1 MDKNKTQDSET
12 SIIPPKYVDIVEDV
26 FHAIL
31 AISLLGIGIGAFFY
45 SGKRLIETQ
54 PFFPNGMIQGVNDIL
69 FIVIILEILRTV
81 ISRFTDGVYQLDKF
95 LIIGVIAAVRHILTV
110 GASLTLE
117 SGKSDTAFERSI
129 YEMGLNALIVVVS
142 VLPRSNCNGQSIFTP
157 SSSAAAIA
165 HLGFLIIALARN
177 TASAFPDEMISSA
190 CLASVIN
197 PTADVGISAPCLIA

>member
-1 MDKNKTQDSET
+1 MAQNESQDGEK
-12 SIIPPKYVDIVEDV
+12 SIIPAKYVDVVEDV
-26 FHAIL
+26 FHAML
-31 AISLLGIGIGAFFY
+31 ALSLLGIGIGAFFY
-45 SGKRLIETQ
+45 SGKRLFETQ

-129 YEMGLNALIVVVS
+129 YEMGLNALIVVALVFA
-142 VLPRSNCNGQSIFTP
+142 IFL
-157 SSSAAAIA
+157 SKSA
-165 HLGFLIIALARN
+165 HR
-177 TASAFPDEMISSA
+177 DR
-190 CLASVIN
+190 
-197 PTADVGISAPCLIA
+197 

>member
-1 MDKNKTQDSET
+1 MEKKENLDVET
-12 SIIPPKYVDIVEDV
+12 SIVPLKYVDLIEDV

-31 AISLLGIGIGAFFY
+31 AVALLVIGVGAFFF
-45 SGKRLIETQ
+45 SIKRLLETA

-117 SGKSDTAFERSI
+117 SGKSDQAFERAI
-129 YEMGLNALIVVVS
+129 YEMALNAGIVVALVFAIYLS
-142 VLPRSNCNGQSIFTP
+142 K
-157 SSSAAAIA
+157 SA
-165 HLGFLIIALARN
+165 HSRK
-177 TASAFPDEMISSA
+177 
-190 CLASVIN
+190 
-197 PTADVGISAPCLIA
+197 

>member
-1 MDKNKTQDSET
+1 MVKKVEVNET
-12 SIIPPKYVDIVEDV
+12 AEKSILPANLVDTVEDV

-31 AISLLGIGIGAFFY
+31 AIALLVIGVGAFFF
-45 SGKRLIETQ
+45 SIKRLIDTS

-129 YEMGLNALIVVVS
+129 YEMGLNALIVVALVFA
-142 VLPRSNCNGQSIFTP
+142 IFL
-157 SSSAAAIA
+157 SKSA
-165 HLGFLIIALARN
+165 HRN
-177 TASAFPDEMISSA
+177 R
-190 CLASVIN
+190 
-197 PTADVGISAPCLIA
+197 

>member
-1 MDKNKTQDSET
+1 MAKNESQDGEK
-12 SIIPPKYVDIVEDV
+12 SIIPSKYVDVVEDI
-26 FHAIL
+26 FHAAL
-31 AISLLGIGIGAFFY
+31 AVSLLGIGIVAFFY

-117 SGKSDTAFERSI
+117 SGKSDSAFERSI
-129 YEMGLNALIVVVS
+129 YEMGLNALIVVALVFAIFLS
-142 VLPRSNCNGQSIFTP
+142 KSAHRS
-157 SSSAAAIA
+157 
-165 HLGFLIIALARN
+165 R
-177 TASAFPDEMISSA
+177 
-190 CLASVIN
+190 
-197 PTADVGISAPCLIA
+197 